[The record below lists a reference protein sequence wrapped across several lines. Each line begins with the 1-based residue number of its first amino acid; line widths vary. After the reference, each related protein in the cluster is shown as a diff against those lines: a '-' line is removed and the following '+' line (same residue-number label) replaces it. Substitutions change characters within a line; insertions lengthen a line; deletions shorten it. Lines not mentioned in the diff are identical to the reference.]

1 MKKNIYILSC
11 LLLLL
16 SACKKDNLKEPT
28 AKLTGRIVYQGQPV
42 GVRSSG
48 VQFEI
53 WQSGYQ
59 LFSKIPL
66 NIAQDG
72 TFSAAL
78 FNGNYKIVRSLGAGP
93 WADNTDTI
101 NVKLDGTASV
111 DVPIEPFFTIKNV
124 TFEKN
129 GTTGI
134 KATFTVEKNTT
145 TKTLELARIYIGPN
159 LILDQNNNSAN
170 AQLTAGSITI
180 GQPVTINVTIPAS
193 IANEDYIFVRAAV
206 KTTGVAELLYTQSQK
221 IQLK

>member
-1 MKKNIYILSC
+1 MKKNIYILSY

-53 WQSGYQ
+53 WQSGFQ

-78 FNGNYKIVRSLGAGP
+78 FNGDYKIVRSLGAGP

-111 DVPIEPFFTIKNV
+111 DVPIEPFFNIKNV

-170 AQLTAGSITI
+170 AQVTAGSITI

-193 IANEDYIFVRAAV
+193 IAKEDYIFVRAAV
-206 KTTGVAELLYTQSQK
+206 KTTGVAELLYTHSQK